1 MNITLIEIIS
11 VPKKSQRT
19 NAQDIVQ
26 VVENNMKKSL
36 LLLAIFIIFSIIVK
50 SCPIIDLWDK
60 AFILHLQGVLKNLPL
75 WIPLL
80 PDCKLY
86 SIMIAL
92 PLIVGSIL
100 FFQKKEYKSIV
111 FLYSIPL
118 VTFLLNCIIKPLIHR
133 PRPPFEMQLV
143 IHPHSFSYVSSHSL
157 VTICLWGMVIYFI
170 HKYCKNKIWLFV
182 GIILSII
189 WILFVGIS
197 RIWLGVHNPT
207 DVIGAYLL
215 GVFLLS
221 IYTKLFSKGV
231 DNE

>member
-1 MNITLIEIIS
+1 
-11 VPKKSQRT
+11 
-19 NAQDIVQ
+19 
-26 VVENNMKKSL
+26 MKKSL
-36 LLLAIFIIFSIIVK
+36 LLLAIFIIFSIIVET
-50 SCPIIDLWDK
+50 CPIIDLWDK
-60 AFILHLQGVLKNLPL
+60 AFILHLQSVLKNLPL

-86 SIMIAL
+86 TIMIAL

-100 FFQKKEYKSIV
+100 FFKKREYKSII
-111 FLYSIPL
+111 FLCSIPL
-118 VTFLLNCIIKPLIHR
+118 VTFLLNCIIKPLVHR
-133 PRPPFEMQLV
+133 QRPPFEMQLV

-170 HKYCKNKIWLFV
+170 HKYCKNKVWRYV
-182 GIILSII
+182 CIILSII

-215 GVFLLS
+215 GLFLLS

>member
-1 MNITLIEIIS
+1 M
-11 VPKKSQRT
+11 Q
-19 NAQDIVQ
+19 A
-26 VVENNMKKSL
+26 VENSMKKSL
-36 LLLAIFIIFSIIVK
+36 LLIAIFIIFSFTLV

-60 AFILHLQGVLKNLPL
+60 AFILHLQSVLKNLPL

-92 PLIVGSIL
+92 PLIVGSIC
-100 FFQKKEYKSIV
+100 FFKKREYKSII
-111 FLYSIPL
+111 FLCSIPL
-118 VTFLLNCIIKPLIHR
+118 VTFLLNCIIKPLVHR
-133 PRPPFEMQLV
+133 ARPPFEMQLA
-143 IHPHSFSYVSSHSL
+143 IHPQSFSYVSSHSL
-157 VTICLWGMVIYFI
+157 VTLCLWGMVIYFI
-170 HKYCKNKIWLFV
+170 SKYCKNKALKV
-182 GIILSII
+182 LGIMISIL

-221 IYTKLFSKGV
+221 IYIKIFQRGA

>member
-1 MNITLIEIIS
+1 ML
-11 VPKKSQRT
+11 
-19 NAQDIVQ
+19 
-26 VVENNMKKSL
+26 VVENSMKKSL

-50 SCPIIDLWDK
+50 SCPIINLWDK

-92 PLIVGSIL
+92 PLIVGSIW
-100 FFQKKEYKSIV
+100 FFKKREYKSII
-111 FLYSIPL
+111 FLCSIPL
-118 VTFLLNCIIKPLIHR
+118 LTFLLNCIIKPLVYR
-133 PRPPFEMQLV
+133 ARPPFEMQLA

-157 VTICLWGMVIYFI
+157 VTMCLWGMVIYFI
-170 HKYCKNKIWLFV
+170 SKYCKNKALKV
-182 GIILSII
+182 LGIMISIL
-189 WILFVGIS
+189 WILFVGVS
-197 RIWLGVHNPT
+197 RVWLGVHNPT

>member
-1 MNITLIEIIS
+1 
-11 VPKKSQRT
+11 
-19 NAQDIVQ
+19 
-26 VVENNMKKSL
+26 MKKSL
-36 LLLAIFIIFSIIVK
+36 LLIAIFIIFSFTLV

-60 AFILHLQGVLKNLPL
+60 AFILHLQTLLKNLPL

-100 FFQKKEYKSIV
+100 FFKKKEYKSIF
-111 FLYSIPL
+111 FLCSIPL
-118 VTFLLNCIIKPLIHR
+118 VTFLLNCIIKPLVHR

-157 VTICLWGMVIYFI
+157 VTMCLWGMVIYFI
-170 HKYCKNKIWLFV
+170 LKYCNNKVWRYV
-182 GIILSII
+182 GIILSVI

-215 GVFLLS
+215 GLFLLS
-221 IYTKLFSKGV
+221 VYTKLFKGGA

>member
-1 MNITLIEIIS
+1 
-11 VPKKSQRT
+11 
-19 NAQDIVQ
+19 
-26 VVENNMKKSL
+26 MKKTS
-36 LLLAIFIIFSIIVK
+36 LLLAIFIIFSIIVET
-50 SCPIIDLWDK
+50 CPIINLWDK
-60 AFILHLQGVLKNLPL
+60 AFILHLQSVLNNLPL

-100 FFQKKEYKSIV
+100 FFKKREYKSIV
-111 FLYSIPL
+111 FLCSIPL
-118 VTFLLNCIIKPLIHR
+118 VTFLLNCIIKPLVHR

-157 VTICLWGMVIYFI
+157 VTICLWGMMIYFI
-170 HKYCKNKIWLFV
+170 HKNCKNKLLQYI
-182 GIILSII
+182 GIILSVI

-197 RIWLGVHNPT
+197 RIWLGVHNLT

-215 GVFLLS
+215 GLFLLS
-221 IYTKLFSKGV
+221 IYTKLFCKGV

>member
-1 MNITLIEIIS
+1 M
-11 VPKKSQRT
+11 
-19 NAQDIVQ
+19 Q

-36 LLLAIFIIFSIIVK
+36 LLLAIFIIFSIIVE

-133 PRPPFEMQLV
+133 PRPPFEMQLT
-143 IHPHSFSYVSSHSL
+143 IHPHSFSCVSSHSL

>member
-1 MNITLIEIIS
+1 M
-11 VPKKSQRT
+11 R
-19 NAQDIVQ
+19 
-26 VVENNMKKSL
+26 KSL

-60 AFILHLQGVLKNLPL
+60 AFILHLQGGLKNLPL

-100 FFQKKEYKSIV
+100 FFKKKEYKSIV
-111 FLYSIPL
+111 FLCSIPL
-118 VTFLLNCIIKPLIHR
+118 VTFLLNCIIKPLVHR
-133 PRPPFEMQLV
+133 PRPPFEMQLA

-170 HKYCKNKIWLFV
+170 HNYCKNKVWRYL
-182 GIILSII
+182 GIIFSAI
-189 WILFVGIS
+189 WILFVGFS
-197 RIWLGVHNPT
+197 RVWLGVHNPT
-207 DVIGAYLL
+207 DVIGA
-215 GVFLLS
+215 
-221 IYTKLFSKGV
+221 
-231 DNE
+231 

>member
-1 MNITLIEIIS
+1 
-11 VPKKSQRT
+11 
-19 NAQDIVQ
+19 
-26 VVENNMKKSL
+26 MKKTS
-36 LLLAIFIIFSIIVK
+36 LLLAIFIIFSIIVET
-50 SCPIIDLWDK
+50 CPIINLWDT
-60 AFILHLQGVLKNLPL
+60 AFILHLQSVLKNLPL

-100 FFQKKEYKSIV
+100 FFQKREYKSIV
-111 FLYSIPL
+111 FLCSIPL
-118 VTFLLNCIIKPLIHR
+118 VTFLLNCIIKPLVHR

-157 VTICLWGMVIYFI
+157 VTMCLWGMVIYFI
-170 HKYCKNKIWLFV
+170 HKNCKNKLWQYI
-182 GIILSII
+182 GIILSVI

-197 RIWLGVHNPT
+197 RIWLGVHNLT

-215 GVFLLS
+215 GLFLLS
-221 IYTKLFSKGV
+221 IYTKLFCKGV

>member
-1 MNITLIEIIS
+1 
-11 VPKKSQRT
+11 
-19 NAQDIVQ
+19 
-26 VVENNMKKSL
+26 MKKSL
-36 LLLAIFIIFSIIVK
+36 LLIAIFIIFSFTLV

-60 AFILHLQGVLKNLPL
+60 AFILHLQSVLKNLPL

-100 FFQKKEYKSIV
+100 FFKKREYKSIV
-111 FLYSIPL
+111 FLCSIPL
-118 VTFLLNCIIKPLIHR
+118 VKFLLNCIIKPLVHR
-133 PRPPFEMQLV
+133 PRPPFEMQLA

-157 VTICLWGMVIYFI
+157 VTMCLWGMVIYFI
-170 HKYCKNKIWLFV
+170 HKYCKNKVWLFV

>member
-1 MNITLIEIIS
+1 M
-11 VPKKSQRT
+11 R
-19 NAQDIVQ
+19 
-26 VVENNMKKSL
+26 KSL

-60 AFILHLQGVLKNLPL
+60 AFILHLQGGLKNLPL

-100 FFQKKEYKSIV
+100 FFKKREYKSIV
-111 FLYSIPL
+111 FLCSIPI
-118 VTFLLNCIIKPLIHR
+118 VTFLLNCIIKPLVHR
-133 PRPPFEMQLV
+133 PRPPFEMQLA

-157 VTICLWGMVIYFI
+157 VTMCLWGMVIYFI
-170 HKYCKNKIWLFV
+170 SKYCKNKALKV
-182 GIILSII
+182 LGIMISIL
-189 WILFVGIS
+189 WILFVGVS
-197 RIWLGVHNPT
+197 RVWLGVHNPT

>member
-1 MNITLIEIIS
+1 M
-11 VPKKSQRT
+11 
-19 NAQDIVQ
+19 Q
-26 VVENNMKKSL
+26 VVENSMKKSL
-36 LLLAIFIIFSIIVK
+36 LLLAIFIIFSIIVET
-50 SCPIIDLWDK
+50 CPIINLWDK

-100 FFQKKEYKSIV
+100 FFKKKEYKSIV
-111 FLYSIPL
+111 FLCSIPL
-118 VTFLLNCIIKPLIHR
+118 VTFLLNCIIKPLVHR

-157 VTICLWGMVIYFI
+157 VTLCLWGMVIYFI
-170 HKYCKNKIWLFV
+170 HKYCKNKVWLFV

>member
-1 MNITLIEIIS
+1 
-11 VPKKSQRT
+11 
-19 NAQDIVQ
+19 
-26 VVENNMKKSL
+26 MKKSL
-36 LLLAIFIIFSIIVK
+36 LLLAIFIIFSIIVE

-100 FFQKKEYKSIV
+100 FFPKKEYKSIV

-118 VTFLLNCIIKPLIHR
+118 VTFLLNSIIKPLIHR
-133 PRPPFEMQLV
+133 PRPPFEMQLT

>member
-1 MNITLIEIIS
+1 
-11 VPKKSQRT
+11 
-19 NAQDIVQ
+19 
-26 VVENNMKKSL
+26 MKKSL
-36 LLLAIFIIFSIIVK
+36 LLIAIFIIFSFTLV

-60 AFILHLQGVLKNLPL
+60 AFILYLQSILTNLPL

-92 PLIVGSIL
+92 PLIVGSIW
-100 FFQKKEYKSIV
+100 FFKKREYKSIV
-111 FLYSIPL
+111 FLCSIPL
-118 VTFLLNCIIKPLIHR
+118 VTFLLNCIIKPLVHR
-133 PRPPFEMQLV
+133 ARPPFEMQLV

-157 VTICLWGMVIYFI
+157 VTMCLWGMVIYFI
-170 HKYCKNKIWLFV
+170 HKYCKNKIWRYF
-182 GIILSII
+182 GIILSVI

-215 GVFLLS
+215 GLFLLS
-221 IYTKLFSKGV
+221 VYTKLFKGGA
-231 DNE
+231 DDE

>member
-1 MNITLIEIIS
+1 MLLNFFLATFSFIFTIS
-11 VPKKSQRT
+11 TAFYFK
-19 NAQDIVQ
+19 
-26 VVENNMKKSL
+26 
-36 LLLAIFIIFSIIVK
+36 FSIRK
-50 SCPIIDLWDK
+50 LCFSCRFRVVDEKFLIFYNSFAFKCFYLFLFTIYTPCRFSLWLHTNK
-60 AFILHLQGVLKNLPL
+60 CACKFASFFTYNYSNTNCPLRLTILH
-75 WIPLL
+75 
-80 PDCKLY
+80 
-86 SIMIAL
+86 S
-92 PLIVGSIL
+92 
-100 FFQKKEYKSIV
+100 
-111 FLYSIPL
+111 
-118 VTFLLNCIIKPLIHR
+118 
-133 PRPPFEMQLV
+133 RPPFEMQLA

>member
-1 MNITLIEIIS
+1 
-11 VPKKSQRT
+11 
-19 NAQDIVQ
+19 
-26 VVENNMKKSL
+26 MKKTS
-36 LLLAIFIIFSIIVK
+36 LLLAIFIIFSIIVET
-50 SCPIIDLWDK
+50 CPIIDLWDK
-60 AFILHLQGVLKNLPL
+60 AFILHLQCVLKNLPL

-80 PDCKLY
+80 PDYKLY

-100 FFQKKEYKSIV
+100 FFKKREYKSIV
-111 FLYSIPL
+111 FLCSIPL
-118 VTFLLNCIIKPLIHR
+118 VTFLLNCIIKPLVHR

-157 VTICLWGMVIYFI
+157 VTICLWGMMIYFI
-170 HKYCKNKIWLFV
+170 HKNCKNKLWQYI
-182 GIILSII
+182 GIILSVI

-197 RIWLGVHNPT
+197 RIWLGVHNLT

-215 GVFLLS
+215 GLFLLS
-221 IYTKLFSKGV
+221 IYTKLFCKGV